1 MTLRQ
6 SVREFLSLASRFPW
20 FVAAYT
26 LGFLKLIVT
35 SVDIL
40 SLLIFA
46 VLIGF
51 ITTALIGAAAFFGGY
66 VITRSLDSLAE
77 ALYRNG

>member
-1 MTLRQ
+1 MTLSQSIRQ
-6 SVREFLSLASRFPW
+6 FLSLAREFP
-20 FVAAYT
+20 FFFAAYV

-35 SVDIL
+35 SVDIF

-46 VLIGF
+46 ILIGF

-77 ALYRNG
+77 ALYHNG